1 MEILYVVRH
10 NDSVDRVMISVKDDT
25 AVLTASEIISSLEIT
40 DYHRS
45 LSWL

>member
-1 MEILYVVRH
+1 MEILHVVRH
-10 NDSVDRVMISVKDDT
+10 IDSGDRVMISVKDDT
-25 AVLTASEIISSLEIT
+25 AMLTASEIISSLEIT